1 VNSSATLALQS
12 ACYGSGIAP
21 SHKARDMEVGRTR
34 VDEVD
39 TVRPR
44 DGAAP
49 GPKTLIQE
57 LIR

>member
-1 VNSSATLALQS
+1 
-12 ACYGSGIAP
+12 
-21 SHKARDMEVGRTR
+21 MEVGRTR
-34 VDEVD
+34 VD

-44 DGAAP
+44 DGAAS

>member
-1 VNSSATLALQS
+1 
-12 ACYGSGIAP
+12 
-21 SHKARDMEVGRTR
+21 MEVGGR
-34 VDEVD
+34 DEVD

-44 DGAAP
+44 DGAAS

>member
-1 VNSSATLALQS
+1 MTSSATLALQS
-12 ACYGSGIAP
+12 ACYGSRIAP
-21 SHKARDMEVGRTR
+21 RHKARNMEVGGR
-34 VDEVD
+34 DEVD

-44 DGAAP
+44 DGAAS